1 MLFSVTSAPQNATSY
16 GRSRSMN
23 SEPLRDD
30 QPVDQSDVALALRAQ
45 AGDQEAFAALLE
57 RHWSTGARLAR
68 RVIKNREEVADILQE
83 SALAAYLNL
92 GTLASADRFA
102 GWFCGI
108 VLNHCRMHLRRA
120 HRSPPTHPLEA
131 TTVAAGFDVQATV
144 EEGALLAQVTAA
156 VRLLPEAQRQAAL
169 LVYFEGLS
177 LNEAAG
183 ALEISA
189 TALKVRLHRAR
200 QALRSQFAVSP
211 SRARPEKKRRR
222 RFTMVEVEVFD
233 VLLHRN
239 TAKDGHEVTS
249 TVIVLR
255 EKGGD
260 RVLPVWVGEPEA
272 TSIALALEGVE
283 TARPMAYHFTAA
295 LLEAVG
301 AEVKSVTISR
311 LVKDTFYA
319 TASVQRGRTLE
330 QVDARPSDAINLALR
345 TGAPIFAE
353 ERVLSKAGKRAR
365 VTKAERTGAAALL
378 ELQEEHRQAPA
389 KVTREEIEQA
399 HQAWREMGLE
409 LLDD

>member
-1 MLFSVTSAPQNATSY
+1 
-16 GRSRSMN
+16 
-23 SEPLRDD
+23 
-30 QPVDQSDVALALRAQ
+30 
-45 AGDQEAFAALLE
+45 
-57 RHWSTGARLAR
+57 
-68 RVIKNREEVADILQE
+68 
-83 SALAAYLNL
+83 
-92 GTLASADRFA
+92 
-102 GWFCGI
+102 
-108 VLNHCRMHLRRA
+108 
-120 HRSPPTHPLEA
+120 
-131 TTVAAGFDVQATV
+131 
-144 EEGALLAQVTAA
+144 
-156 VRLLPEAQRQAAL
+156 
-169 LVYFEGLS
+169 
-177 LNEAAG
+177 
-183 ALEISA
+183 
-189 TALKVRLHRAR
+189 
-200 QALRSQFAVSP
+200 
-211 SRARPEKKRRR
+211 
-222 RFTMVEVEVFD
+222 MVEVEVFD

>member
-1 MLFSVTSAPQNATSY
+1 
-16 GRSRSMN
+16 MN
-23 SEPLRDD
+23 PTALEDA
-30 QPVDQSDVALALRAQ
+30 QPIDESDVALALRAQ
-45 AGDQEAFAALLE
+45 TGDHEAFATLLE
-57 RHWSTGARLAR
+57 RHWRMAARVAR
-68 RVIKNREEVADILQE
+68 RLVGEPEEVADILQE
-83 SALAAYLNL
+83 AALAAYLNL
-92 GTLASADRFA
+92 RTLASADRFA

-131 TTVAAGFDVQATV
+131 TTVAVGFDVQATV
-144 EEGALLAQVTAA
+144 AEKALLAQVAAA
-156 VRLLPEAQRQAAL
+156 VRLLPGAQRQAAL

-177 LNEAAG
+177 LNEAAV
-183 ALEISA
+183 ALGISG

-211 SRARPEKKRRR
+211 SRARLQKKRRR
-222 RFTMVEVEVFD
+222 RLTMVEVEVFD
-233 VLLHRN
+233 VLLHRQI
-239 TAKDGHEVTS
+239 AKDGHEVTN

-260 RVLPVWVGEPEA
+260 RVLPVWIGESEA
-272 TSIALALEGVE
+272 TSIALALEGVQ
-283 TARPMAYHFTAA
+283 TARPMTYHFTAA

-301 AEVKSVTISR
+301 AEVQSVTISR

-319 TASVQRGRTLE
+319 TASIQRGGTLE

-353 ERVLSKAGKRAR
+353 ERVLSKAGRRAR

-378 ELQEEHRQAPA
+378 ELHEEEHRHAPA
-389 KVTREEIEQA
+389 KVTRKEIEQA
-399 HQAWREMGLE
+399 RQAWRELGLE
-409 LLDD
+409 LLDDEE